1 MAFQSSDVNKKLN
14 FLIDESASFIRR
26 YMEELQG
33 HKVRQAT
40 LEQIASG
47 AEGFV
52 TPGEVYRPFSK
63 FSPVEPIASAAS
75 KTGGQSSE
83 LLIKG
88 RQ

>member
-1 MAFQSSDVNKKLN
+1 MAFQNSNVNNKLN

-26 YMEELQG
+26 YIEELQG

-40 LEQIASG
+40 LDQIAAG
-47 AEGFV
+47 VDGFI

-63 FSPVEPIASAAS
+63 FSPVEPIAKA
-75 KTGGQSSE
+75 GGQSSE

>member
-1 MAFQSSDVNKKLN
+1 MAFKNSNVNTKLN

-33 HKVRQAT
+33 HKVRQAS
-40 LEQIASG
+40 LEQLAKG
-47 AEGFV
+47 ADGFA

-63 FSPVEPIASAAS
+63 FSPVEPIAKA
-75 KTGGQSSE
+75 GGHSSE

>member
-1 MAFQSSDVNKKLN
+1 MKIQNESVNSKLN

-26 YMEELQG
+26 YIDELQG

-40 LEQIASG
+40 LEQIAKG
-47 AEGFV
+47 VEGLT

-63 FSPVEPIASAAS
+63 FSPVEPIAKA
-75 KTGGQSSE
+75 GGHSSE

>member
-1 MAFQSSDVNKKLN
+1 MKIQNESVNRKLN

-26 YMEELQG
+26 YIDELQG
-33 HKVRQAT
+33 HKVRQTA
-40 LEQIASG
+40 LEKIADG
-47 AEGFV
+47 VEGLT

-63 FSPVEPIASAAS
+63 FSPAEPIAKA
-75 KTGGQSSE
+75 GGHSSE